1 MKLLESVR
9 MSRPIVAIVGRPNVG
24 KSTLFNRISGKRIA
38 ITEDTPGVTRDRI
51 YAEAEWLN
59 KYFTLIDT
67 GGIEPASEDIILIQM
82 KRQAEVAI
90 DTADIIIFLVD
101 GKNGVTS
108 ADKDVA
114 EMLRKSKKKIILACN
129 KMDKFVNEDNIFEF
143 YELGIGDPVS
153 ISSTEALGLGDMLD
167 IVIENFPEESETEYN
182 DEIIKVAVIGKPNV
196 GKSSLINKILGQE
209 RVIVSDIPGT
219 TRDAIDTHFKSK
231 DHEFVFID
239 TAGIRKRKKIYDNIE
254 KYSVVRS
261 FAAVERADICLM
273 IIDVNE
279 GVTEQDTKIAGYAH
293 ENGKGIIVLVNKW
306 DLIEKDDKTYKT
318 FIDDV
323 RNKFPFMTYAPIFPI
338 SALTGQRVNKIL
350 DEILEINSFRNMRIS
365 TGVLN
370 DVINEAVLMN
380 QPRSVKGKRLKI
392 LYVSQVSVCPPKF
405 VIFVNNKE
413 LMHFSYVRYL
423 ENKIRENF
431 LFKGTPVVFSL
442 KNRGD

>member
-1 MKLLESVR
+1 